1 MRVLTEFTWGS
12 TTYPFPITN
21 ILDDIAT
28 SPHQCLSIEGKLH
41 MSELLDFPT
50 CYVCRSV
57 ELEIVINDDFG
68 PMTTCGECGYS
79 WISKYEE
86 LETPLLINK
95 AS

>member
-1 MRVLTEFTWGS
+1 
-12 TTYPFPITN
+12 
-21 ILDDIAT
+21 
-28 SPHQCLSIEGKLH
+28 
-41 MSELLDFPT
+41 MSEFLDFPT

-86 LETPLLINK
+86 LETPLLITK